1 MGTMAEYVTHM
12 GKWDVAARVTDGRT
26 FEEQREE
33 YLGGLDSDYRA
44 LLDDTLDRLDAHATP
59 AFREMRLARL
69 GVGMPVGFQ
78 EDRYVGR
85 ALDQYAGQRKA
96 PPHRIVGYLNW
107 YEDASEHVISSTRAI
122 LDRFIDYHPQ
132 VPFAYFEDVEPEPF
146 LIVRARKRITDT
158 LLSLVSGRAMIAGH
172 DADMAWLNPTH
183 FKNIDDTVTASPYPV
198 VSVTPFVS
206 HERTPE
212 LSNMDLV
219 INWFDDEEDQEL
231 TGKYFEPGPAFDA
244 GAYMAIHGYD
254 LSRKVGATIDILTRI
269 HQGNSKIHPA
279 RLWTPQ
285 AKMVLS
291 PRRLYDALF
300 QGRGYS
306 EFWDGEG
313 IRNDDDYRDRAPESF
328 AWLHDISEQRRD
340 NMLRQYGA
348 ATLRSAINYHAQLPS
363 FRDFNPG
370 MIAAYCRDR
379 FVAVRE
385 RLGGPEDMFDRAA

>member
-1 MGTMAEYVTHM
+1 
-12 GKWDVAARVTDGRT
+12 
-26 FEEQREE
+26 
-33 YLGGLDSDYRA
+33 
-44 LLDDTLDRLDAHATP
+44 
-59 AFREMRLARL
+59 
-69 GVGMPVGFQ
+69 
-78 EDRYVGR
+78 
-85 ALDQYAGQRKA
+85 
-96 PPHRIVGYLNW
+96 
-107 YEDASEHVISSTRAI
+107 
-122 LDRFIDYHPQ
+122 
-132 VPFAYFEDVEPEPF
+132 
-146 LIVRARKRITDT
+146 
-158 LLSLVSGRAMIAGH
+158 
-172 DADMAWLNPTH
+172 
-183 FKNIDDTVTASPYPV
+183 
-198 VSVTPFVS
+198 
-206 HERTPE
+206 
-212 LSNMDLV
+212 MDLV